1 MQEEQSGNE
10 NQDPQFVGHW
20 SPLPADATPEDER
33 DDAGTP
39 SPDASPGTE
48 GSAPL
53 IGPFG
58 GSPGQPGGYAQPG
71 GFAEPGYG
79 PGYGQSG
86 SHGQPGGLAQ
96 PGGYAQSGGF
106 GQPGGYGEPGGFG
119 QPGGHGQ
126 SGGFSQAGG
135 FGSGGYGSGGYGSG
149 GYGSGGYGSG
159 GYGQPGGFGGPP
171 GDFMGPPPPP
181 RRPGW
186 ARGILVYVVVAALA
200 AGIGAAAVAVFDHNS
215 AQNQPNAGSQ
225 NPSSGN
231 GANPGTGLG
240 NGSSSGGVSS
250 TQEQAIAKKIEP
262 GIVDIASDLQYAGG
276 TAAATGMVISSSGL
290 VLTNN
295 HVIDD
300 TTGLTATL
308 VTTGQKFTAR
318 WLGYD
323 KTDDVSVIKL
333 DDASGLPTVPLGDS
347 SSVKV
352 GDNVV
357 AIGNAGG
364 TGGTPSVVT
373 GSITALNQTITAS
386 DDLGGSETLHDMLQT
401 NADIVE
407 GDSGGP
413 LVNASSQVIGM
424 DTAASSASF
433 GNQSPTAGF
442 AIPINHALSIANQI
456 IAGKASSTIK
466 IGASGFMGVLVPSGN
481 ASTLSSPAQ
490 QQQQQLSQG
499 NGGSSGSGSGQPG
512 AGQQCL
518 ESNENAAV
526 PQTIAPVGTGTLV
539 LGALC
544 GTPASTAGI
553 AAGDVITSVGGH
565 AVSTPDSLT
574 TILQTDRPGQVIS
587 VTWTDTA
594 GTQHT
599 SKLDLL
605 QAPPQ

>member
-1 MQEEQSGNE
+1 MQEEQSGSE

-20 SPLPADATPEDER
+20 SPLPADATPPDER
-33 DDAGTP
+33 DDAGTA
-39 SPDASPGTE
+39 SPDVSPGAQ
-48 GSAPL
+48 GAAPVV
-53 IGPFG
+53 GPLG
-58 GSPGQPGGYAQPG
+58 GSSGQPGGYAQPG
-71 GFAEPGYG
+71 GFAHPGYG
-79 PGYGQSG
+79 PGYGQPSG
-86 SHGQPGGLAQ
+86 YGQ
-96 PGGYAQSGGF
+96 PGGYAQAGGFGQPGGYGESGGF
-106 GQPGGYGEPGGFG
+106 GQPGGYG
-119 QPGGHGQ
+119 H
-126 SGGFSQAGG
+126 GGFSQAGG
-135 FGSGGYGSGGYGSG
+135 FGSGGF
-149 GYGSGGYGSG
+149 
-159 GYGQPGGFGGPP
+159 GQQGGFGGPP
-171 GDFMGPPPPP
+171 GDYMGPPPPP

-186 ARGILVYVVVAALA
+186 ARGVLVYVVVAALA

-215 AQNQPNAGSQ
+215 AQNQPSAGSQ
-225 NPSSGN
+225 NPNSSN
-231 GANPGTGLG
+231 NPGTGLG
-240 NGSSSGGVSS
+240 NGSSAGGVSS
-250 TQEQAIAKKIEP
+250 AQEQAIAKKIEP
-262 GIVDIASDLQYAGG
+262 GIVDISSDLQYAGG

-386 DDLGGSETLHDMLQT
+386 DDLGGSETLHNMLQT

-413 LVNASSQVIGM
+413 LVSASGQVIGM

-442 AIPINHALSIANQI
+442 AIPINDALSIANQI

-499 NGGSSGSGSGQPG
+499 SGGSSGNSQPG
-512 AGQQCL
+512 ATQQCL
-518 ESNENAAV
+518 ESNENAGV
-526 PQTIAPVGTGTLV
+526 PQTIAPVGSGTLV

-553 AAGDVITSVGGH
+553 TAGDVITSVGGH
-565 AVSTPDSLT
+565 TVSTPDSLT
-574 TILQTDRPGQVIS
+574 GILEADRPGEVVS